1 MKKKHIYYWSPCLT
15 EIATTKAVINSAYS
29 INRYSKDY
37 KAFILDAV
45 GEFSQKQEEL
55 DKKNLEI
62 IKLYKFKYISY
73 LPKHGFFLSR
83 ISFSFIFILNFF
95 RLKKII
101 QKKNP
106 EYLIVHLITS
116 LPLILFSLFKFKTKC
131 ILRISGYP
139 RLGLLKTIFW
149 KFTLKNV
156 YKVTCPSQA
165 TYNFLKELDIVA
177 EEKLSFLPD
186 PIINVKE
193 INILK
198 KDIVKNNFNN
208 YLIGIG
214 RLTQQKNFIFLISA
228 FKELNIIYP
237 DLKLLIFGNGE
248 EREILEKN
256 IISLS
261 LMQSVRILPYTKNI
275 YPYLKNANCF
285 VLSSLWEDPGFVILE
300 SSFCRTF
307 IISSDCKNGPDEI
320 IKKNNAGLVY
330 QTSNKSDFIKKYI
343 QFINLDKEQKKIIKK
358 NALVACKKYTIFS
371 HFNVLNK
378 ILLYK

>member
-1 MKKKHIYYWSPCLT
+1 LEKKHIYYWSPYLT

-29 INRYSKDY
+29 INRYSKY
-37 KAFILDAV
+37 FKAFILDAA

-62 IKLYKFKYISY
+62 IKLYNHKYISY
-73 LPKHGFFLSR
+73 LPKYGYFFSR
-83 ISFSFIFILNFF
+83 ISFIIIFILTFL

-106 EYLIVHLITS
+106 EYLIIHLITS

-149 KFTLKNV
+149 KFMLNNI
-156 YKVTCPSQA
+156 YKVTCPSLA
-165 TYNFLKELDIVA
+165 TYNYLKELNIVQ

-198 KDIVKNNFNN
+198 RDVVKNNFNN
-208 YLIGIG
+208 YIIGIG
-214 RLTQQKNFIFLISA
+214 RLTKQKNFIFLINA
-228 FKELNIIYP
+228 FKELNMIYP
-237 DLKLLIFGNGE
+237 DLKLLIFGSGE
-248 EREILEKN
+248 ERENLKKT
-256 IISLS
+256 IISLT
-261 LMQSVRILPYTKNI
+261 LTNSVTILPYTNNI

-285 VLSSLWEDPGFVILE
+285 ILSSLWEDPGFVLLE

-320 IKKNNAGLVY
+320 IKKNNAGLLY
-330 QTSNKSDFIKKYI
+330 QTSNKSDFVKKYK
-343 QFINLDKEQKKIIKK
+343 QFINLNEEQKKNIKK
-358 NALVACKKYTIFS
+358 NSLVACKKYTIFS
-371 HFNVLNK
+371 HFNILNK